1 MIFSVVIYS
10 DKKIKNKGLTMG
22 KKPIINPNS
31 KDNNRIM

>member
-1 MIFSVVIYS
+1 VITGIIYS